1 MHESKSDKVKTRF
14 RNIPYMYMPKQIE
27 VMPPLTTAS
36 IQEKEQW
43 SKKTATDATVLHSLS
58 QPIGTDVIIS
68 AIDM

>member
-1 MHESKSDKVKTRF
+1 
-14 RNIPYMYMPKQIE
+14 MYMPKQIE
-27 VMPPLTTAS
+27 VLPPLTTAS

-43 SKKTATDATVLHSLS
+43 SKKTATDATALHPLS